1 MICLIW
7 WSSCQFKSVIYQP
20 QDKKA
25 MNPRLCPSILNGFI
39 KPRIFREMLGCVVSM
54 AERRKLKS
62 GLYCLYNC
70 IYKTKVLFQK
80 TEVMLG
86 TNIVWLPWAGD
97 LLFNLKPV
105 IYQPKDEKQMNPRLC
120 SLVCNGFI
128 KRAIIQQLIE
138 YFVSMVKRWKFKSG

>member
-1 MICLIW
+1 MICLIS

-20 QDKKA
+20 KDTKA
-25 MNPRLCPSILNGFI
+25 MNSRLCPSILNGFI
-39 KPRIFREMLGCVVSM
+39 KPRMFWEILECVVSM
-54 AERRKLKS
+54 TERRKLKS

-86 TNIVWLPWAGD
+86 TNIVWLPWASD
-97 LLFNLKPV
+97 LLFNLKTA
-105 IYQPKDEKQMNPRLC
+105 IYQPKHEEQMNAKLC
-120 SLVCNGFI
+120 SLVCDGFI

-138 YFVSMVKRWKFKSG
+138 YFVSMVKRWKLKSG